1 MFKCIIIIMGV
12 NMKIN
17 VKDID
22 VNYIQYGKGK
32 DIVLLH
38 GWGQNIEMMR
48 PLGDRLEKNYRITI
62 IDLPGFGESDE
73 PKEVFTV
80 NDYCLVVEEILKKL
94 KIKKPTMIGH
104 SFGGRVSIIYASR
117 NDVDK
122 VILFGSP
129 CIRKEEKLSMKVRVL
144 KFMKKVPV
152 VNKLEGF
159 AKKHI
164 GSRDY
169 KNASEMM
176 RKILVET
183 VNTDLSEYAKKIDA
197 PTLLIWGDNDLEEP
211 VENAKEL
218 EKIMKDAGL
227 IVLPNSSHYAYLE
240 NINQVVNIIKEFV

>member
-1 MFKCIIIIMGV
+1 MGV

-17 VKDID
+17 VKDIE

-32 DIVLLH
+32 DLVLLH
-38 GWGQNIEMMR
+38 GWGQNIEMMK
-48 PLGDRLEKNYRITI
+48 PLGDRLEDSYRITI

-73 PKEVFTV
+73 PKEVFGV
-80 NDYCLVVEEILKKL
+80 EDYCVVVEEILKKL
-94 KIKKPTMIGH
+94 KVKKPTMIGH

-117 NDVDK
+117 NEIDK
-122 VILFGSP
+122 LILFGSP
-129 CIRKEEKLSMKVRVL
+129 CIRHEEKLSLKVKTL
-144 KFMKKVPV
+144 KTLKKVPGL
-152 VNKLEGF
+152 NKLENF

-183 VNTDLSEYAKKIDA
+183 VNKDLTNYAKMIES

-211 VENAKEL
+211 VENAQEL

-227 IVLPNSSHYAYLE
+227 IVFPNSSHYAYLE
-240 NINQVVNIIKEFV
+240 NINQVVKIIKEFV